1 MEVQGILCPRL
12 GSFKIN
18 LACFSK
24 VFIHNQFTFPTP
36 HILESNDLCIVI
48 NTTIYFQNTKTD
60 YKIT

>member
-1 MEVQGILCPRL
+1 MEVQGTLCPHL
-12 GSFKIN
+12 GSN

-24 VFIHNQFTFPTP
+24 VFIRNWFTFPTP

-60 YKIT
+60 YQIT